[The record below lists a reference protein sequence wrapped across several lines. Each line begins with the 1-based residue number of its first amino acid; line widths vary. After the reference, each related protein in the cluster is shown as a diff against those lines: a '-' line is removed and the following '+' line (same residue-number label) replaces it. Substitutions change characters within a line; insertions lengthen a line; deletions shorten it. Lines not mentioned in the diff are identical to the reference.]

1 MKKRLLALFTAL
13 ALAAALAGC
22 GGGAPAPTAQS
33 GAGSSPEGGELTGT
47 VTVWSW
53 DLALVQLQVEAE
65 KFQQLHPGV
74 EFQFE
79 EMGTSQVYSKLTTC
93 LQSGIGLPGVV
104 TIEGEQMA
112 KFGSKF
118 PGKFYDFTGR
128 VNAADYLDVKIGEAT
143 VGGKL
148 LAWPWDSAPCALY
161 YRTDLFE
168 QAGVDPASIVTWDD
182 LVAAGTQIKEKTGVD
197 LLPLPTT
204 YNDTLYRLML
214 MQQGTF
220 YFDEA
225 GNTVV
230 DSAES
235 IRAMSMI
242 QKLYQ
247 AGITYDQNSW
257 DDFVAA
263 ITGSKVAC
271 APDAVWEA
279 GTFIDA
285 AADQS
290 GKWAVMELPRF
301 DAEVPVKGSSNGGS
315 VLAVPAQSES
325 PEAAAA
331 FVEFAMTDM
340 DTSGFTERT
349 IYPSYIPLLN
359 DPVFSEGLDYFGG
372 QPIYEL
378 FAKVGQD
385 VTQVNYTENFAE
397 AIDLAKNAV
406 TKVTLNGE
414 DPTAVMQALQKELVE
429 KFGK

>member
-247 AGITYDQNSW
+247 AGITYDQISW

-271 APDAVWEA
+271 AP
-279 GTFIDA
+279 
-285 AADQS
+285 
-290 GKWAVMELPRF
+290 
-301 DAEVPVKGSSNGGS
+301 
-315 VLAVPAQSES
+315 
-325 PEAAAA
+325 AAA

-385 VTQVNYTENFAE
+385 VTQVNYTDNFAE

-414 DPTAVMQALQKELVE
+414 DPTAVMQALQKEMVE

>member
-1 MKKRLLALFTAL
+1 MKKRLLALCIAL
-13 ALAAALAGC
+13 GLAASLAGC
-22 GGGAPAPTAQS
+22 GGSPAAPAAPGPGAS
-33 GAGSSPEGGELTGT
+33 GAGDELSGT

-65 KFQQLHPGV
+65 KFQELHPNV
-74 EFQFE
+74 QFQFE

-118 PGKFYDFTGR
+118 PGKFYDFTAR
-128 VNAADYLDVKIGEAT
+128 VDPADYLPVKIGEAT
-143 VGGKL
+143 VDGKL

-168 QAGVDPASIVTWDD
+168 QAGVDAASIVTWDD
-182 LVAAGTQIKEKTGVD
+182 LIAAGKQIQQKTGVD
-197 LLPLPTT
+197 MLPLPTT

-220 YFDEA
+220 YFDHE
-225 GNTVV
+225 GNTIV
-230 DSAES
+230 DSTES

-247 AGITYDQNSW
+247 SGITYDQNSW

-279 GTFIDA
+279 GTFIDS

-301 DAEVPVKGSSNGGS
+301 DADVPVKGSSNGGS
-315 VLAVPAQSES
+315 VVAVPTDCES

-359 DPVFSEGLDYFGG
+359 DPVFGEGLDYFGG

-378 FAKVGQD
+378 FGKVGQD

-414 DPTAVMQALQKELVE
+414 DPAAVMQALQKEMTD
-429 KFGK
+429 KFGR